1 MSGRSAHHNRI
12 LAFDFGT
19 QNIGVAFGQSFTGTA
34 TPLKPLKA
42 RDGIPDWR
50 QIASLIQKW
59 QPDAFVV
66 GVPIN
71 MDGSDNDITQ
81 RARKFQ
87 NRLEGRF
94 HKPGYGMDERLSSF
108 DAESR
113 VFDDQRGAA
122 KVSIDSLAAKLILES
137 WFREP
142 SGTEQD
148 QKHD

>member
-1 MSGRSAHHNRI
+1 MPDKNARHNRI

-34 TPLKPLKA
+34 TALKPLKA
-42 RDGIPDWR
+42 KDGTPDWQ

-71 MDGSDNDITQ
+71 MDGSENDITQ

-113 VFDDQRGAA
+113 ILDNQRDSA

-137 WFREP
+137 WFREL
-142 SGTEQD
+142 SGTGQN